1 MRHMARELPR
11 PIAWILRLFRTPDA
25 VLGDLAEE
33 YGSGTRSRGWLWRQ
47 TLSAMKP
54 WEIFSSLGSDVRYS
68 VRGLRQN
75 PAFAAVAIL
84 AIALGIG
91 VNTGIFSILNG
102 IALRPLPAGEPS
114 ELVSIYQNERGA
126 RLRTSRGSSSMFSLS
141 EYESY
146 RDNNHTLA
154 GVMAYSNAPTWTVTV
169 GGASPREITGEIVS
183 CNYFE
188 VLHRAPVLGPGLTD
202 ANCASGASPSVVLSH
217 DLWTSAFASDPSIVG
232 AGIQLNRHLFVVVG
246 IAPPEF
252 HGTEPLR
259 SMFWAPIVAEPLLSP
274 GNNLLNADQMHWLTL
289 VGRKKPAVSTDQV
302 RADLAVIAA
311 RIDQTEPG
319 RVTSVF
325 VSRATSLSEPQIR
338 RALLAGSTVVLAAF
352 GLVLLIACAN
362 VANLL
367 LARATGRKKEIAV
380 RLSLGAS
387 RARLI
392 QQLLTES
399 ILIALAGGALGSVL
413 SIWSF
418 QGITT
423 FVLSHLPGM
432 IPALAIEAAPDV
444 RVFLFALALTFAT
457 GIVFGLLP
465 AIQASRPDLNVALK
479 EDGAGSGRRSGGFLR
494 STLVGLQVAVCMVL
508 LISAGLLLRGLYA
521 AQTVDPGFDYKD
533 VSVVS
538 FDLRGQGYND
548 MQGSAFQKRVFE
560 QIGSIP
566 GVEGVARANVTP
578 LSPGSYNTVFSL
590 PGEKEF
596 HRVQYNPISPEY
608 FAVVGIPIVRGR
620 AFAPQD
626 AKNSPGAVI
635 VTESTARQFWPGEDP
650 IGKKLKMRSDRNHDD
665 EVEIVGVAKDVQVS
679 RVGETNTVYIYT
691 PANPEQ
697 QRNAQ
702 VLLRS
707 KIDFATV
714 AAEVRRVIRG
724 LDPNLVVNVNRLED
738 NLDFWRAL
746 SRLAA
751 GLSGSLG
758 ALALLLAS
766 IGVYGVV
773 SYGVSRRIRELGI
786 RMVLGAN
793 AGEVLFMVLRQ
804 AMRPVLAGAVIG
816 VALSAAASQILSSI
830 LFGVS
835 TLDPLAFVSAAAFLL
850 TVALA
855 ASLVPALRATR
866 VDPMASLRYE

>member
-1 MRHMARELPR
+1 MNRELPR
-11 PIAWILRLFRTPDA
+11 LIVWILRVFRTPDA

-33 YGSGTRSRGWLWRQ
+33 YDSGARSREWLWRQ

-54 WEIFSSLGSDVRYS
+54 WNVFSSMGSDVVYA
-68 VRGLRQN
+68 VRGLRHN
-75 PAFAAVAIL
+75 PGFAAVAIL
-84 AIALGIG
+84 AVALGIG

-126 RLRTSRGSSSMFSLS
+126 RRRVSRGSSSMFSLS
-141 EYESY
+141 EYEGY
-146 RDNNHTLA
+146 RDNNQTLA
-154 GVMAYSNAPTWTVTV
+154 DVMAYSNTPPWTVTL
-169 GGASPREITGEIVS
+169 GGSSPREITGEIVS
-183 CNYFE
+183 CNYFD
-188 VLHRAPVLGPGLTD
+188 VLRRQLVLGPGFTD
-202 ANCASGASPSVVLSH
+202 ADCAAGAAPSVVLSH
-217 DLWTSAFASDPSIVG
+217 DLWTNAFASDPSILG
-232 AGIQLNRHLFVVVG
+232 ARVLLNRHVFIVAG
-246 IAPPEF
+246 IAPPGF

-259 SMFWAPIVAEPLLSP
+259 SMFWVPIEAEPVLSP
-274 GNNLLNADQMHWLTL
+274 ENNLLTDDQLHWLNL
-289 VGRKKPAVSTDQV
+289 VGRKKAAVSTDQV

-311 RIDQTEPG
+311 RIDQSEPG
-319 RVTSVF
+319 RTTSLI
-325 VSRATSLSEPQIR
+325 VSRATSLAEPQIR
-338 RALLAGSTVVLAAF
+338 RALLAGSTVILVAF

-387 RARLI
+387 RGRLI

-399 ILIALAGGALGSVL
+399 LLIALAGGALGSLLAV
-413 SIWSF
+413 WSF
-418 QGITT
+418 QGITA
-423 FVLSHLPGM
+423 FVLSHLPNV
-432 IPALAIEAAPDV
+432 IPSLAIEPGPDL
-444 RVFLFALALTFAT
+444 RVFVFALSLTLAT
-457 GIVFGLLP
+457 GIFFGLLP

-479 EDGAGSGRRSGGFLR
+479 EDSAGSGRLSGGFLR
-494 STLVGLQVAVCMVL
+494 SALVGMQVAVCMVL

-533 VSVVS
+533 ISVVT
-538 FDLRGQGYND
+538 FDLRGQGYD
-548 MQGSAFQKRVFE
+548 DTQGAAFQARVFE

-566 GVEGVARANVTP
+566 GVDGIARANVTP
-578 LSPGSYNTVFSL
+578 LSPGGYNTVFSL
-590 PGEKEF
+590 PGEQQF
-596 HRVQYNPISPEY
+596 HPVQFDPVSPEY
-608 FAVVGIPIVRGR
+608 FAVLGIPIVRGR
-620 AFAPQD
+620 TFTAED

-635 VTESTARQFWPGEDP
+635 VTESMARQFWPGEDP
-650 IGKKLKMRSDRNHDD
+650 IGKILKMRSDRNHDG

-691 PANPEQ
+691 AANPEQ

-707 KIDFATV
+707 KLDFATV
-714 AAEVRRVIRG
+714 AAAVRTVMRR

-738 NLDFWRAL
+738 NLDFWRSL

-773 SYGVSRRIRELGI
+773 SYGVSRRLRELGI

-793 AGEVLFMVLRQ
+793 AREVLSMVLRQ
-804 AMRPVLAGAVIG
+804 AMRPVLAGAVVG

-835 TLDPLAFVSAAAFLL
+835 TLDPIAFVLSAGFLL

-855 ASLVPALRATR
+855 ASLAPALRATR
-866 VDPMASLRYE
+866 VDPMNTLRYE